1 VALVS
6 VGLANTYGHP
16 SPVVMQRLLDA
27 GATVL
32 RTDQL
37 GSLVLRSDGH
47 SWEAEAAGRR
57 WNVRLLDAP
66 LP

>member
-1 VALVS
+1 
-6 VGLANTYGHP
+6 
-16 SPVVMQRLLDA
+16 MQRLLDA

-47 SWEAEAAGRR
+47 TWEAEAAGRR